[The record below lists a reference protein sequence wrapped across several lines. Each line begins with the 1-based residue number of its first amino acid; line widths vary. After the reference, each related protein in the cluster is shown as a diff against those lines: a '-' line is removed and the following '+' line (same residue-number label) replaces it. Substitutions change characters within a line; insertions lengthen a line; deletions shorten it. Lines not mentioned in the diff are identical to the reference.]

1 MRIAIVTL
9 PFVVNYGGVLQ
20 CYALQTAL
28 ERLGHGVCVLQ
39 RKVPASIRARLMV
52 TRWIK
57 TYLLKIE
64 TNYYGGKTDG
74 EIVGG
79 NFQAF
84 IRKHIRIC
92 YFVSGKQ

>member
-52 TRWIK
+52 KSLESTSKLSSVSI
-57 TYLLKIE
+57 
-64 TNYYGGKTDG
+64 
-74 EIVGG
+74 
-79 NFQAF
+79 FAF
-84 IRKHIRIC
+84 AI
-92 YFVSGKQ
+92 FVNGKQ